1 MVNHGNFSIVIKYTG
16 IHKAWT
22 LMFKTQFKLC
32 FTLMTI
38 IIRFIQWQK
47 QINLMEIESNLQS
60 NLSKPKLKKQLTA
73 TVNNA
78 VNDSGLLNNLV
89 HPDKSEIL
97 ELQWS

>member
-1 MVNHGNFSIVIKYTG
+1 
-16 IHKAWT
+16 
-22 LMFKTQFKLC
+22 
-32 FTLMTI
+32 
-38 IIRFIQWQK
+38 
-47 QINLMEIESNLQS
+47 MEIESNLQS

-97 ELQWS
+97 ELQ